1 MAKREMEKEMV
12 RPVREY
18 MDNGREQ
25 YELSS
30 FYEKY
35 TVAPQMKAYDSMYKF
50 SRGDT
55 ECPSEMHGEIRNEQ
69 EGP

>member
-1 MAKREMEKEMV
+1 MAKDNKEMLV
-12 RPVREY
+12 KTYR
-18 MDNGREQ
+18 DNSREQ

-30 FYEKY
+30 FYEK
-35 TVAPQMKAYDSMYKF
+35 TIVGPQMKAYDSMYKF

-55 ECPSEMHGEIRNEQ
+55 AVPAEMHGEMRNTQ